1 MRRSTRARP
10 SHLSIVLMISLFA
23 FAYSVILPPPASAA
37 GLAVDKV
44 VSTHQSAPSTSIVSP
59 TFTTTQPG
67 ELVVAFVSA
76 DGPAVS
82 RGQQFTAVTGGGLS
96 WRLRQRTNLQYGTA
110 EIWQAVA
117 SGILTNARVTAN
129 HPGNYQ
135 ASMTV
140 ATFTGADITSDGA
153 GSGASGPTGAP
164 TAALTTTRN
173 GSWVWG
179 VGNDWSRSVART
191 VGASQTMVDEYTSSH
206 GDTFWTQRQTAPTAV
221 PTSVTINDT
230 APTNDMW
237 NLSLIEVR
245 TASGTGDST
254 PPILSNVSAGTPG
267 QTGATVTWT
276 SDEPST
282 SQVEYG
288 TTTSYGSS
296 TVQDSTLSTSHSQAL
311 SGLTAGTLYHYRVK
325 SADSSNNL
333 ATSPDATFTTATP
346 APDTTPP
353 TVSVTAPANGA
364 TVSGQVTVAATAAD
378 NVGVAGVQFTL
389 DAANL
394 QAEDTVAPYSL
405 TWNTTTASTG
415 AHTITAR
422 ARDAAGN
429 VTTAAPVSVTVNN
442 SGADPAVVGSWGPLQ
457 PWPEVSIHAAL
468 TSTGKI
474 LTWQGDF
481 TQGGEQYLLDPAT
494 GSYVRVPNAAA
505 DLFCAGQAVL
515 ADGRILVIGGTA
527 TSGGLGIR
535 DVTAFNPATEIW
547 QVLAPMHYP
556 RWYATGTTLGDGK
569 VLVTSGANVNS
580 TDIVRI
586 PELYDA
592 QHNSW
597 SDLASASRNIPYYPF
612 MYQLPDG
619 RVLQAGASEE
629 ATSTIALNVSTQQ
642 WTTIDGRIIDGA
654 SITNYAPGKFMKAG
668 SAADSGFTGPSSN
681 TAFTLDLNA
690 GNPIWQPTSAMQYP
704 RSFMNLTNLP
714 DGSVLATG
722 GGTERSGQDDTKAVK
737 SGEIWDPSTGLWRTV
752 AAMAAPRL
760 YHSTALLLPDGR
772 VFVSGGGGD
781 AGVTD
786 QRSYQVYSP
795 PYLFKGPRPAII
807 SVPGTVQYN
816 ASVLVETP
824 DAGSIQS
831 VSLIRTGSVTHAFD
845 QNERALSLSFTQTA
859 GGLSVKMPANGNYA
873 PPGHYMLSIVS
884 SNGVP
889 SVASMVRF
897 PAPFEDAAAPTAPTS
912 LTGTG
917 AVGQVDLAWGPSS
930 DNVGVAKYDIY
941 RSTTAAFTAGPVSQ
955 VAQVAGSVTSYRDSG
970 LAAGTYY
977 YQVKAE
983 DAASNLSPP
992 SNEARADVSGDTTPP
1007 SAPAGLTAA
1016 AGSAQISLAWSASTD
1031 NVGVTR
1037 YNISRNGA
1045 ALTNVTGTSYVDSS
1059 VTAGIE
1065 YTYTVTAQDAA
1076 GNVSGLS
1083 NAATATPSGGVR
1095 TVTVDRI
1102 VTAHQGTNSSTVT
1115 STGLTTTGSNELLL
1129 AFISS
1134 DGPSGGGTASIRSVS
1149 GAGLT
1154 WSLRQ
1159 RTNAQ
1164 AGTAEIWQAVA
1175 PGPLSNATVIAT
1187 QNSGTWQSSMSVV
1200 AFLNADTAN
1209 GAVAGANAASGP
1221 PTANLTTTR
1230 AGSWVWAVGTDW
1242 SASLARTVGPN
1253 QTLVD
1258 QYFPPAGDTYWL
1270 QRQNSPT
1277 ATAGTT
1283 VTINDT
1289 SPITDRWNLALIEV
1303 LAAP

>member
-1 MRRSTRARP
+1 MTRP
-10 SHLSIVLMISLFA
+10 SYMATALVISLFA
-23 FAYSVILPPPASAA
+23 FACSVVLAPLASAA
-37 GLAVDKV
+37 GLAMDKV
-44 VSTHQSAPSTSIVSP
+44 VSTHQSSPSVSIVSP
-59 TFTTTQPG
+59 AFTTAQAG
-67 ELVVAFVSA
+67 ELIIAFVSA

-82 RGQQFTAVTGGGLS
+82 RGQQFTSVTGGGLS

-117 SGILTNARVTAN
+117 SVVLTNAKVTAN

-153 GSGASGPTGAP
+153 VSGASGPTGAP

-179 VGNDWSRSVART
+179 VGNDWSRAVART
-191 VGASQTMVDEYTSSH
+191 VGAGQTLVDQYASSH
-206 GDTFWTQRQTAPTAV
+206 GDTFWTQRQTVPTAAS
-221 PTSVTINDT
+221 PSSVTINDT

-245 TASGTGDST
+245 AASGSADTT
-254 PPILSNVSAGTPG
+254 PPALSAVSAGTPG

-296 TVQDSTLSTSHSQAL
+296 TVQDSALSTSHSQGL

-325 SADSSNNL
+325 SADSSGNL
-333 ATSPDATFTTATP
+333 AVSPDATFTTAAP
-346 APDTTPP
+346 AADTTPP

-364 TVSGQVTVAATAAD
+364 TVSGQAAVAATAAD

-394 QAEDTVAPYSL
+394 QSEDTVAPYSL
-405 TWNTTTASTG
+405 TWNTTTASAG

-429 VTTAAPVSVTVNN
+429 VTTSASVSVTVNN
-442 SGADPAVVGSWGPLQ
+442 AGQDPAVVGSWGPLQ
-457 PWPEVSIHAAL
+457 AWPQVSIHAAL
-468 TSTGKI
+468 TNTGKV

-481 TQGGEQYLLDPAT
+481 TQGGEQYLLDPTT
-494 GSYVRVPNAAA
+494 GAYSRVPNAAA

-527 TSGGLGIR
+527 TNGGLGIR
-535 DVTAFNPATEIW
+535 DVTAFNPGTEVW
-547 QVLAPMHYP
+547 QVLNPMHYP

-569 VLVTSGANVNS
+569 VLVMSGSNTSS
-580 TDIVRI
+580 TDIVQI

-612 MYQLPDG
+612 VFQLPDG

-629 ATSTIALNVSTQQ
+629 ATSTVALNVVSQQ
-642 WTTIDGRIIDGA
+642 WTTIDERILDGS
-654 SITNYAPGKFMKAG
+654 SITNYAQGKFMKAG
-668 SAADSGFTGPSSN
+668 SASDGGFSGQSSN
-681 TAFTLDLNA
+681 TTFTLDMNVA
-690 GNPIWQPTSAMQYP
+690 NPVWRQTAAMQYP
-704 RSFMNLTNLP
+704 RSFLNLTALP
-714 DGSVLATG
+714 DATVLATG
-722 GGTERSGQDDTKAVK
+722 GSTDRSGQDDTKAVLPA
-737 SGEIWDPSTGLWRTV
+737 EIWDPATSQWRTV
-752 AAMAAPRL
+752 ASMGAPRL
-760 YHSTALLLPDGR
+760 YHSAALLLPDGR

-781 AGVTD
+781 TGVTD
-786 QRSYQVYSP
+786 QKSYQIYSP
-795 PYLFKGPRPAII
+795 PYLFKGPRPTITSA
-807 SVPGTVQYN
+807 SGTVQYN
-816 ASVLVETP
+816 TNLLVETP

-845 QNERALSLSFTQTA
+845 QNARALSLSFTQA
-859 GGLSVKMPANGNYA
+859 PGGLSVQMPANGNYA
-873 PPGHYMLSIVS
+873 PPGHYMLSIVN

-897 PAPFEDAAAPTAPTS
+897 PAPFEDTVAPTAPAGLS
-912 LTGTG
+912 AAGSTGL
-917 AVGQVDLAWGPSS
+917 VDLAWDASS
-930 DNVGVAKYDIY
+930 DNIGVAKYTIY
-941 RSTTAAFTAGPVSQ
+941 RSSTAGFTAGPATQ
-955 VAQVAGSVTSYRDSG
+955 VAQVAGSATSYRDSG
-970 LAAGTYY
+970 LAAGTYF

-992 SNEARADVSGDTTPP
+992 SNEVSGQASGDTTPP
-1007 SAPAGLTAA
+1007 TVPAGLTAT
-1016 AGSAQISLAWSASTD
+1016 AGTGQISLAWTASSD
-1031 NVGVTR
+1031 NVGVAR

-1045 ALTNVTGTSYVDSS
+1045 ALTSVTGTSYVDSA
-1059 VTAGIE
+1059 VTAGTQ

-1076 GNVSGLS
+1076 GNVSGDS
-1083 NAATATPSGGVR
+1083 NTAIASAAAGPK

-1102 VTAHQGTNSSTVT
+1102 VTRHQGTNSSTVAV
-1115 STGLTTTGSNELLL
+1115 TGLTTTANNELLL

-1134 DGPSGGGTASIRSVS
+1134 DGPSGGGTASIRSVA

-1159 RTNAQ
+1159 RANTQ

-1175 PGPLSNATVIAT
+1175 PVPLTNVTVTAT

-1200 AFLNADTAN
+1200 AFLNADPAN
-1209 GAVAGANAASGP
+1209 GAVAGAGAASGA
-1221 PTANLTTTR
+1221 PTASLTTTR
-1230 AGSWVWAVGTDW
+1230 AGSWVWGVGTDW
-1242 SASLARTVGPN
+1242 MSPTARTVGPN

-1258 QYFPPAGDTYWL
+1258 QFLAPAGDTYWL
-1270 QRQNSPT
+1270 QRQNA
-1277 ATAGTT
+1277 ATAATGTL

-1289 SPITDRWNLALIEV
+1289 APTNDMWNLAVIEV

>member
-1 MRRSTRARP
+1 MRQSTLARP
-10 SHLSIVLMISLFA
+10 SHLATVLIISLFA
-23 FAYSVILPPPASAA
+23 FAYSVILPSPASAA
-37 GLAVDKV
+37 VLAVDKV
-44 VSTHQSAPSTSIVSP
+44 VSRHQAAPSTSIVSP
-59 TFTTTQPG
+59 AFTTTQAG
-67 ELVVAFVSA
+67 ELLIAFVSA

-82 RGQQFTAVTGGGLS
+82 RGQQFTGVTGGGLT

-117 SGILTNARVTAN
+117 SGILTNARVTAS

-153 GSGASGPTGAP
+153 VSGASGPSGAP
-164 TAALTTTRN
+164 SAALTTTRN

-179 VGNDWSRSVART
+179 VGNDWSRAVART
-191 VGASQTMVDEYTSSH
+191 LGTGQTMVDEYTSSH
-206 GDTFWTQRQTAPTAV
+206 GDTFWTQRRTVPTAS
-221 PTSVTINDT
+221 PASVIINDT

-245 TASGTGDST
+245 AASGTADST
-254 PPILSNVSAGTPG
+254 PPVISGVSAGTPG

-296 TVQDSTLSTSHSQAL
+296 TVQDTTLTTSHSQAL
-311 SGLTAGTLYHYRVK
+311 TGLTAGVLYHYRVK

-333 ATSPDATFTTATP
+333 ATSPDATFTTSAP

-353 TVSVTAPANGA
+353 TINVTSPTNGA
-364 TVSGQVTVAATAAD
+364 TVSGQVAVAATAAD
-378 NVGVAGVQFTL
+378 NIGVAGVQFIL

-394 QAEDTVAPYSL
+394 QAEDTVAPYAL
-405 TWNTTTASTG
+405 TWNSTTASAG

-429 VTTAAPVSVTVNN
+429 VTTSAAVSVTVNN
-442 SGADPAVVGSWGPLQ
+442 AGQDPAVVGSWGPLQ
-457 PWPEVSIHAAL
+457 PWPQVSIHAVL
-468 TSTGKI
+468 THTGKI
-474 LTWQGDF
+474 LTFEGDF
-481 TQGGEQYLLDPAT
+481 SQRGEQYLLDPVT
-494 GSYVRVPNAAA
+494 GTYEQLPAAPV
-505 DLFCAGQAVL
+505 DLFCAGQTAL
-515 ADGRILVIGGTA
+515 ADGRVMVVGGTS
-527 TSGGLGIR
+527 TTGGLGIR
-535 DVTAFNPATEIW
+535 DITAFNPVTKAW
-547 QVLAPMHYP
+547 QPLAPMHYA
-556 RWYATGTTLGDGK
+556 RWYATGTTLGDGN
-569 VLVTSGANVNS
+569 VLVTSGANLNS
-580 TDIVRI
+580 TDIIRI
-586 PELYDA
+586 PELYDTRN
-592 QHNSW
+592 NSW
-597 SDLASASRNIPYYPF
+597 SDLTTATRNIPYYPF

-619 RVLQAGASEE
+619 RVLQAGASEQ
-629 ATSTIALNVSTQQ
+629 ATPTIALNIATQQ

-714 DGSVLATG
+714 NGSVLAVG
-722 GGTERSGQDDTKAVK
+722 GGTDRSSFDDSKAVK
-737 SGEIWDPSTGLWRTV
+737 AAEIWDPATGLWRTV
-752 AAMAAPRL
+752 AEMAVPRL
-760 YHSTALLLPDGR
+760 YHSTSLLLPDGR
-772 VFVSGGGGD
+772 IFVSGGGGD
-781 AGVTD
+781 SGVTD
-786 QRSYQVYSP
+786 QKNYQIYSP
-795 PYLFKGPRPAII
+795 PYLFKGPRPAIS

-816 ASVLVETP
+816 SNVLVETP

-831 VSLIRTGSVTHAFD
+831 VSLIRTGAVTHAFD
-845 QNERALSLSFTQTA
+845 QNERALSLPFTQTP
-859 GGLSVKMPANGNYA
+859 GGLSVTMPANGNYA
-873 PPGHYMLSIVS
+873 PPGHYMLSLVN

-897 PAPFEDAAAPTAPTS
+897 PAAFEDNVAPSAPTGLSAAGS
-912 LTGTG
+912 TGL
-917 AVGQVDLAWGPSS
+917 VDLAWGPSS
-930 DNVGVAKYDIY
+930 DNVGVAKYIIY
-941 RSTTAAFTAGPVSQ
+941 RSGTAGFIPGPANQ
-955 VAQVAGSVTSYRDSG
+955 VAQVAGSATSYRDSG
-970 LAAGTYY
+970 LAAGTYF

-992 SNEARADVSGDTTPP
+992 SNEASGQASGDTEPP
-1007 SAPAGLTAA
+1007 SAPAGLTAT
-1016 AGSAQISLAWSASTD
+1016 AGTGQISLAWTASSD

-1037 YNISRNGA
+1037 YNISRNGS
-1045 ALTNVTGTSYVDSS
+1045 ALTNVTGTSYADTS
-1059 VTAGIE
+1059 VTAGTE
-1065 YTYTVTAQDAA
+1065 YTYSVTAQDAA
-1076 GNVSGLS
+1076 GNVSGDS
-1083 NAATATPSGGVR
+1083 NTATATAATGPK

-1102 VTAHQGTNSSTVT
+1102 VTRHQGTNSSTVAV
-1115 STGLTTTGSNELLL
+1115 TGLTTTATNELLL

-1134 DGPSGGGTASIRSVS
+1134 DGPSGGGTASIRSVA

-1159 RTNAQ
+1159 RANTQ

-1175 PGPLSNATVIAT
+1175 PAPLSNATVTAT

-1209 GAVAGANAASGP
+1209 GAVAAASAASGA
-1221 PTANLTTTR
+1221 PTASLTTTR
-1230 AGSWVWAVGTDW
+1230 AGSWVWGVGVDW
-1242 SASLARTVGPN
+1242 MNPVARTVGPN

-1258 QYFPPAGDTYWL
+1258 QFLAPAGDTYWL
-1270 QRQNSPT
+1270 QRQNAPT
-1277 ATAGTT
+1277 PASGTL

-1289 SPITDRWNLALIEV
+1289 APTNDMWNLAVIEV